1 MVTRLKPNRCR
12 GALATEAIVAL
23 GILVLVLVPIAMTF
37 LQESKALRA
46 YYFKAVAMEII
57 DGEMEALAA
66 GEWRAMT
73 SGTRNYPVRAA
84 SATNLPPGEFLL
96 TLTNMR
102 ARLEWVP
109 KIRGV
114 GGAVAR
120 EVTLK

>member
-1 MVTRLKPNRCR
+1 MVMRLKPNRCR

-23 GILVLVLVPIAMTF
+23 GILVLVFVPIAMTF

-46 YYFKAVAMEII
+46 YYFKAVAMEIV
-57 DGEMEALAA
+57 DGEMEAIAA

-73 SGTRNYPVRAA
+73 SGTQNYSVRAA

-96 TLTNMR
+96 TLTNTR

-109 KIRGV
+109 KKRGV

-120 EVTLK
+120 EVILR